1 MRDLVRFLFLILL
14 VLAIVVVGVSL
25 YLIYYARPP
34 IAGHGG
40 AGGAVVEVPFEVHPG
55 ETTSDIAQNLADQG
69 LIRIPIVFQL
79 YARVR
84 GMDSGLEAG
93 VYTLRSDMSMDQILE
108 TLSQAPGV
116 PEVSFTLREGLRL
129 EQVVESLD
137 QQGIAPAA
145 DLEAVLHITYTY
157 DFLADRPAGATL
169 EGYLFPD
176 TYRIPRAFTATQ
188 VIDFLLK
195 AFDGKFTPAM
205 REQATA
211 QGMTIFQVVTL
222 ASIVEREAVLGDE
235 RPIIASVYLNRLK
248 AGMPLDA
255 DPTVQYA
262 MGYNKFQKRWWPQ
275 IYFDELGVENLTQ
288 FDHPYNTYRYP
299 GLPPGPICSPGVA
312 SLKAV
317 LEPATTDYYFF
328 VAKGDGSHAFAR
340 TLEEHNA
347 NVAKYQP

>member
-1 MRDLVRFLFLILL
+1 MRDFLRFTFLLLL
-14 VLAIVVVGVSL
+14 VLAIIVVGVSL
-25 YLIYYARPP
+25 YLVYYARPP
-34 IAGHGG
+34 IATQEQVTGEP
-40 AGGAVVEVPFEVHPG
+40 VEVVFEVLPG
-55 ETTSDIAQNLADQG
+55 ETTSDIAAHLAEEG

-79 YARVR
+79 YARIM
-84 GMDSGLEAG
+84 GMDSQLEAG
-93 VYTLRSDMSMDQILE
+93 RYILRSDMSLDEIMQ
-108 TLSQAPGV
+108 TLTEAPGE

-129 EQVVESLD
+129 EQVVASLD
-137 QQGIAPAA
+137 EQGIAPAA
-145 DLEAVLHITYTY
+145 ELERALTMTYTY

-176 TYRIPRAFTATQ
+176 TYRMPQSYTGTQ
-188 VIDFLLK
+188 VIDFLLR

-205 REQATA
+205 REQAA
-211 QGMTIFQVVTL
+211 AMDMTIFQVVTL
-222 ASIVEREAVLGDE
+222 ASIVEREAVLDEE
-235 RPIIASVYLNRLK
+235 RPIIASVYLNRLA
-248 AGMPLDA
+248 AGMALDA

-262 MGYNKFQKRWWPQ
+262 MGYNRLQERWWPT

-288 FDHPYNTYRYP
+288 YDHPYNTYRYP
-299 GLPPGPICSPGVA
+299 GLPPGPICSPGLA

-317 LEPATTDYYFF
+317 LEPADTDYFFF